1 MFEASTTLGDCRLD
15 QTYYELIERVINRIS
30 LTIRKVSENRS
41 EEVRFGRLLRH
52 RELCLSN
59 MIQMGVE
66 ISLADT
72 TDRHVLLVQ
81 DTSELSFGMYPF
93 QSGLSEVGNGAERGF
108 FVHPVIALDAKSH
121 ICLGLANVEV
131 YKRGEK
137 IADRNKEKFEHKQS
151 YRWLSSIQTAKQ
163 NCGTCQGITVISDR
177 EGDIYDALCAYK
189 SDSMDFLIRSWH
201 SRPLGGENIG
211 LKLQERIDQW
221 QIQGSYQCLLPRTD
235 KRSAHQALLEVKYG
249 KVIMGR
255 PEKSVSKHLP
265 ATLEV
270 YVVEVKEH
278 ASTVVN
284 HEQPVHWRLIT
295 SHEVENID
303 KARQVI
309 LWYTKR
315 WLIEQVFRLLKKQG
329 LDLTHSLA
337 HKYETLSRLAVVGLI
352 ACVRVLQLLTAR
364 DNPDNTPIHIAFS
377 KDEIKIIEALS
388 PTLEGKTEIQ
398 KNPHPEKTLAFAVWV
413 VARLGGWKSY
423 SKSERPP
430 GPITFFNGLQRLQN
444 YLDIHLLVNS
454 P

>member
-1 MFEASTTLGDCRLD
+1 MSGAIITLGDRRLD
-15 QTYYELIERVINRIS
+15 RTYYELIERVINRLS
-30 LTIRKVSENRS
+30 LAIRKISEGRS

-52 RELCLSN
+52 SELCLSN

-66 ISLADT
+66 FSLSDT

-93 QSGLSEVGNGAERGF
+93 QSGFSEVGNGAELGF

-137 IADRNKEKFEHKQS
+137 IADRNKEKFEDKQS
-151 YRWLSSIQTAKQ
+151 YRWLSSIQTAKR
-163 NCGTCQGITVISDR
+163 NCGACQGITVISDR

-189 SDSMDFLIRSWH
+189 SDSMDFLIRSQH
-201 SRPLGGENIG
+201 SRPLGGEDSG
-211 LKLQERIDQW
+211 LKLPERIDQW
-221 QIQGSYQCLLPRTD
+221 EVQGSYQCVLPRTD

-249 KVIMGR
+249 KVIMER

-265 ATLEV
+265 PTLEV

-278 ASTVVN
+278 RSTVVN
-284 HEQPVHWRLIT
+284 REQPIHWRLIT
-295 SHEVENID
+295 SHEVDRMD
-303 KARQVI
+303 KARQI
-309 LWYTKR
+309 IHWYTKR

-329 LDLTHSLA
+329 LDLAQSLA

-364 DNPDNTPIHIAFS
+364 DNPDNTPINIAFS
-377 KDEIKIIEALS
+377 KDEIKIIEALN
-388 PTLEGKTEIQ
+388 PTLEGKTQIQ

-444 YLDIHLLVNS
+444 YLDIHLMVNS